1 MVGYGSLAQGKDAV
15 GALAQAV
22 CQVFQAVFF
31 LVQCRFFGNEVAHVG
46 DVEDRHRCAVGFG
59 KFYGV
64 ADGFQRFF
72 RAVGR
77 DEDAL
82 IRAFFFIMC
91 QQDRAFG
98 MGQDIRAGAAQ
109 NLFRQGMAAAAAHN
123 DEIGV
128 AFFRFAEDADFRC
141 ADQLDRVDHQIF
153 RNGFH
158 GFFQDVAALV
168 LGQLGQVFDLFI
180 SHVLEDI
187 EAVQDGIGIG
197 DIDDGQF
204 SVVDVGNVDG
214 MLQGVARRLGTVNG
228 N

>member
-1 MVGYGSLAQGKDAV
+1 MVSYGRFAQSKDTV
-15 GALAQAV
+15 SALAQAV
-22 CQVFQAVFF
+22 RQIFEATFL
-31 LVQCRFFGNEVAHVG
+31 LVQCRFFSNEIAHVG
-46 DVEDRHRCAVGFG
+46 YVEDCNRCAIGLG
-59 KFYGV
+59 EFYGV

-82 IRAFFFIMC
+82 IWAFFFIVC

-98 MGQDIRAGAAQ
+98 MGQDIRAGTAQ
-109 NLFRQGMAAAAAHN
+109 NLFRQGMTAATPHD
-123 DEIGV
+123 DEVGI
-128 AFFRFAEDADFRC
+128 AFFRFAEDADFWR

-168 LGQLGQVFDLFI
+168 LGQLGQVLDFFVC
-180 SHVLEDI
+180 HVFEDI

-214 MLQGVARRLGTVNG
+214 MLQGVVRRLGTVNG